1 MPQSSHPRSGR
12 LTTLRSRSAGGTVT
26 LTARLVPP
34 PAGPPQLSPFEP
46 SRVVLLAPIAGLVA
60 GRVDREKSGG
70 RL

>member
-1 MPQSSHPRSGR
+1 
-12 LTTLRSRSAGGTVT
+12 VT